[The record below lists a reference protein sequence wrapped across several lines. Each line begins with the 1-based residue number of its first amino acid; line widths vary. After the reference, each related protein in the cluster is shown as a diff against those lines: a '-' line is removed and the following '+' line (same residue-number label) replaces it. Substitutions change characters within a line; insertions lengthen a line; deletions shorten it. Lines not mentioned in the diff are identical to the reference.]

1 MFAFLPPCFKFI
13 ALIASEVSILDL
25 SAVAAFHRS
34 GGSIR
39 LCVQHDTYRYL
50 LTITDAFYQLSA
62 FSLSLSL
69 FCIVYVHRHW
79 HVRINTQREREKT
92 HTHTRTQTHTCAIGP
107 KMHRLMKSSMRT
119 HVCIMAEYITIYV
132 YIYAFRAAIQNLW
145 ASYSTLFDYTN

>member
-92 HTHTRTQTHTCAIGP
+92 HTHTNADAYMCNWTEDAQTYEIKHAHPC
-107 KMHRLMKSSMRT
+107 MHNGRIYNNI
-119 HVCIMAEYITIYV
+119 CIYIRISRCYSKFV
-132 YIYAFRAAIQNLW
+132 GKLFYII
-145 ASYSTLFDYTN
+145 